1 MSDATNEQHFLAL
14 FADVFSGRH
23 DCYAEAFKH
32 PHKPG
37 KVSYAK
43 KLEPLTNIVLND
55 HLKGIRRI
63 GVYPLVDNYVRW
75 FAVDFDAP
83 KEMPELYD
91 EQKFLAAWGEA
102 DKQAQRFE
110 EAGIFVY
117 LERSRAKGVHIWG
130 FFDEPVEADTVLK
143 ALKPL
148 LIDAETYDRMYPVQ
162 KEVKEGGFGNLIA
175 LPFHGDSVKEGKTS
189 FLNRDTLEV
198 IDPLVFLQSVTFNNR
213 YVVEE
218 LAEKA
223 PKEINKPVDL
233 DRERARFDGDYE
245 GSFSG
250 RPPKPIRG
258 FLKMVSEFGCKFM
271 NHSVKDAKS
280 LTQEEWWVALGQL
293 TCFKGGRDAAHLISM
308 LDKDRYSPEVT
319 DETYDRL
326 LQHPPHGCAYIHAK
340 FPKFACSDCPMKAPY
355 HCATKPILSLVGET
369 ATALTRPNWKN
380 AIARI
385 RDRNSGKTK
394 IGIRWGLPVLDD
406 YTRLR
411 PADLIVIGARPSIG
425 KTAFM
430 VDRAVAIALEK
441 TPVFI
446 FSGETGEIGLT
457 DRVLSRLSGIDSKR
471 LRGESPIPLNEAD
484 FARLEDARALLE
496 KLPLYIN
503 FSATRADQ
511 ILDLIEE
518 TILNERIP
526 LDQEYVIFQ
535 DYLQFGNAGDGGAS
549 EEYGRLTKVT
559 AEFKFVAKIL
569 QRAFVTFSQLKRDTE
584 GDEKPDLDA
593 FKGTGRIEEAADVAM
608 VLAGDR
614 VSGSVAQRWLHSLK
628 QREGEVGWTI
638 RMLMHQ
644 AISSF
649 QTIALQEQAEK
660 RDLFAEE
667 PTGTEEL

>member
-1 MSDATNEQHFLAL
+1 MSDVTIDQHFLTL

-23 DCYAEAFKH
+23 DCYAEAYKH

-43 KLEPLTNIVLND
+43 KLEPLNNIVLAD
-55 HLKGIRRI
+55 HLKGVRRI

-83 KEMPELYD
+83 KEMAELSD
-91 EQKFLAAWGEA
+91 EEKFQAAWEEA
-102 DKQAQRFE
+102 EKQAQKFE
-110 EAGIFVY
+110 EAGVFVY

-130 FFDEPVEADTVLK
+130 FFDEPIEAATVLK

-148 LIDAETYDRMYPVQ
+148 LIDAATYDRMYPVQ
-162 KEVKEGGFGNLIA
+162 KEVQEGGFGNLIA
-175 LPFHGDSVKEGKTS
+175 LPFHGQSLKEDKTA

-198 IDPLVFLQSVTFNNR
+198 IDPRVFLENITFNNR

-223 PKEINKPVDL
+223 PKEISKVIDL
-233 DRERARFDGDYE
+233 DRETARFDGDYE
-245 GSFSG
+245 GFSG
-250 RPPKPIRG
+250 RPPKPIKG
-258 FLKMVSEFGCKFM
+258 FLKMISEYGCKFM
-271 NHSVKDAKS
+271 HHTVKDAKTIS
-280 LTQEEWWVALGQL
+280 QEEWWVALGQL
-293 TCFKGGRDAAHLISM
+293 TCFKDGRNAAHLISM
-308 LDKDRYSPEVT
+308 LDKERYSPEVT
-319 DETYDRL
+319 DETFDRL

-340 FPKFACSDCPMKAPY
+340 FPQHACQGCPMKAPY
-355 HCATKPILSLVGET
+355 HCATKPILALVGET
-369 ATALTRPNWKN
+369 QTQLTRPNWKN
-380 AIARI
+380 AIQRI
-385 RDRNSGKTK
+385 KDRNSGKAK

-411 PADLIVIGARPSIG
+411 PADLVVIGARPSIG

-441 TPVFI
+441 IPVFI

-457 DRVLSRLSGIDSKR
+457 DRILARLAGIDSKR
-471 LRGESPIPLNEAD
+471 LRGESPIPLTPED
-484 FARLEDARALLE
+484 YERLEDARKLLE
-496 KLPLYIN
+496 KMPLYIN

-511 ILDLIEE
+511 ILDLVED
-518 TILNERIP
+518 TILTERIP

-535 DYLQFGNAGDGGAS
+535 DYLQFGNPGDNGAS
-549 EEYGRLTKVT
+549 EEYGRLTKIT

-569 QRAFVTFSQLKRDTE
+569 QRVFITFSQLKRDTE

-614 VSGSVAQRWLHSLK
+614 VSGSVAQRWLHNLK

-644 AISSF
+644 AISAF
-649 QTIALQEQAEK
+649 ETLALQEQVEK

-667 PTGTEEL
+667 PDGTEEV